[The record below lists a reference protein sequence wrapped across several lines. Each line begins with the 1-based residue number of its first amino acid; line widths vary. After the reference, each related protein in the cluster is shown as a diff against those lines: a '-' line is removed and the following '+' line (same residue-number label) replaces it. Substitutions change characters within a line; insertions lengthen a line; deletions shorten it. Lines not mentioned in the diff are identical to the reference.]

1 MKYLY
6 TLVIC
11 TLSTVLIACDEKPV
25 DKSSEKI
32 AIIPSTATLS
42 TNNISDI
49 NHDLTLIKNITESP
63 EMINLQS
70 DMNQRIDS
78 EGKDGIPSIFGY
90 MKKIMKDNND
100 KIDSA
105 QLKSSE
111 VSKIKEKLKESF
123 KINIKIA
130 DKVSSMELDENGQPV
145 NLDDMEE
152 INNLKINL
160 NEISEELRT
169 DFELLQTNIQK
180 LELQK
185 NTNVSQL

>member
-1 MKYLY
+1 MLY
-6 TLVIC
+6 
-11 TLSTVLIACDEKPV
+11 
-25 DKSSEKI
+25 
-32 AIIPSTATLS
+32 
-42 TNNISDI
+42 
-49 NHDLTLIKNITESP
+49 
-63 EMINLQS
+63 
-70 DMNQRIDS
+70 
-78 EGKDGIPSIFGY
+78 
-90 MKKIMKDNND
+90 
-100 KIDSA
+100 
-105 QLKSSE
+105 KSSE

-185 NTNVSQL
+185 NTENGAN

>member
-1 MKYLY
+1 
-6 TLVIC
+6 
-11 TLSTVLIACDEKPV
+11 
-25 DKSSEKI
+25 
-32 AIIPSTATLS
+32 
-42 TNNISDI
+42 
-49 NHDLTLIKNITESP
+49 
-63 EMINLQS
+63 MINLQS

-185 NTNVSQL
+185 NTENGAN

>member
-1 MKYLY
+1 
-6 TLVIC
+6 
-11 TLSTVLIACDEKPV
+11 
-25 DKSSEKI
+25 
-32 AIIPSTATLS
+32 
-42 TNNISDI
+42 
-49 NHDLTLIKNITESP
+49 
-63 EMINLQS
+63 
-70 DMNQRIDS
+70 
-78 EGKDGIPSIFGY
+78 
-90 MKKIMKDNND
+90 MKDNND

-185 NTNVSQL
+185 NTENGAN